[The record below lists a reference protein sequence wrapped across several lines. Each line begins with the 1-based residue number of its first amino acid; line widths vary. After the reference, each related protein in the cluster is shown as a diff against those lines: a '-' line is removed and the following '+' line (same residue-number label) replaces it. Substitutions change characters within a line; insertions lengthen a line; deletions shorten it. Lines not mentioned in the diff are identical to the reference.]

1 MKLLDLAWRSL
12 WNRRSTALL
21 TLITIAISTT
31 LLLGIQLLKTSARDG
46 FTQTLT
52 GTDLIVGARSGPI
65 NLLLYSVFRIG
76 DATNNVSWSAYQTIA
91 KHRDVAWTVPL
102 ALGDTHRGYRV
113 LGTTTDYFEH
123 YRFADN
129 QPLQLTSGR
138 VFSAMTDVVL
148 GAEVARDLKYE
159 LGDAIVLAHGLG
171 EVSFTTHE
179 HLSFRVSGILKRTG
193 TPVDRTVHIP
203 LEAVTALHEAPVL
216 PTSHA
221 EHSEHSEHE
230 TREGRPPDSI
240 TAFLVGMRSR
250 VMAFTMERAIN
261 QYRAEPLLAIMP
273 GVALSRLW
281 ELVGAADMA
290 LTVIAAFVVLAGLLG
305 MAATLLTSLNERRR
319 EIAILRSVGA
329 QPRHV
334 LALILTEAGLLTL
347 AGVLAGVMLTY
358 VSLIAGRP
366 LLQEYFGVFIP
377 VRPLAGS
384 QLALLGGIVVAGLLV
399 GWLPARRAYRT
410 TLSDGLQIRV

>member
-1 MKLLDLAWRSL
+1 MLDLAWRSV

-31 LLLGIQLLKTSARDG
+31 LLLGVQLLKISAREG

-52 GTDLIVGARSGPI
+52 GTDLIVGARGGPI

-76 DATNNVSWSAYQTIA
+76 DATNNVSWDTYRKIA
-91 KHRDVAWTVPL
+91 KHPDVVWTVPL

-113 LGTTTDYFEH
+113 LGTTTAYFEH
-123 YRFADN
+123 YRFADD
-129 QPLQLTSGR
+129 QPLAFASGR
-138 VFSAMTDVVL
+138 AFSALTDVVL
-148 GAEVARDLKYE
+148 GAEVARDLGYRI
-159 LGDAIVLAHGLG
+159 GDDIVLAHGLG
-171 EVSFTTHE
+171 DVSFTMHD
-179 HLSFRVSGILKRTG
+179 HLPFRVSGILKRTG

-203 LEAVTALHEAPVL
+203 LEAVTALHEPLSPATATHSDDP
-216 PTSHA
+216 
-221 EHSEHSEHE
+221 EHDASVH
-230 TREGRPPDSI
+230 PPASI

-261 QYRAEPLLAIMP
+261 QYRGEPLLAIMP

-290 LTVIAAFVVLAGLLG
+290 LTVVAAFVVLAGLLG
-305 MAATLLTSLNERRR
+305 MAAALLTSLNERRR
-319 EIAILRSVGA
+319 EMAILRSVGA

-334 LALILTEAGLLTL
+334 VALILTEAGLLTL
-347 AGVLAGVMLTY
+347 AGVLAGVLLTY
-358 VSLIAGRP
+358 VALIAGRP
-366 LLQEYFGVFIP
+366 LLQEHFGVFVP
-377 VRPLAGS
+377 VRPLAWP
-384 QLALLGGIVVAGLLV
+384 QLALLAGIVVAGLIV
-399 GWLPARRAYRT
+399 GWLPARRAYKT